1 MKTKKVLRP
10 QVVAGGKALPLG
22 DNFYYMTGKKHKD
35 GGIDIGKNPNTGIEV
50 EDEEIMHLTDK
61 EVKVFSSVP
70 FLNGES
76 PAQRILQGD
85 SPTKVF
91 NAQQKFKQVNGIKDD
106 GTKKQNGGKIM
117 IRKKYAVGGNKRN
130 KDLPLLPV
138 NNNISLSNANNLNS
152 DLNLLNASEQ
162 NMLANRNSVQ
172 SATDTPPSTFNKVV
186 SDVKGIFQKGA
197 NSVGTFY
204 KENPG
209 SLGDTIGIGSN
220 IIGGLI
226 SNRANNKMLDKLQY
240 GKEPVARQAAKLK
253 TNININ
259 PQLDRMRE
267 TLADYER
274 DVDNNTASSRV
285 ALARKQRG
293 RVAGALQTNE
303 LYGNK
308 ENMETQLINND
319 KLNQQRVADANVGDY
334 NNWSQGKT
342 AFNNAVIEK
351 RSENTIGLM
360 ETLNSGVQDLL
371 TRGER
376 RKATKDNLIAMS
388 AGNPNVNPR
397 ILKELGFTSIT
408 NKMVEDWEKS
418 RDKKTKKSKK

>member
-22 DNFYYMTGKKHKD
+22 DNFYYMAGKKHKD
-35 GGIDIGKNPNTGIEV
+35 GGIDIGHNPNTGIEV
-50 EDEEIMHLTDK
+50 EDEEIMHLTNK

-76 PAQRILQGD
+76 PAQKILKGD

-91 NAQQKFKQVNGIKDD
+91 NAQQKYKQVNGIKDD
-106 GTKKQNGGKIM
+106 GTKKQNGGKVM
-117 IRKKYAVGGNKRN
+117 TRKKYVVGGNKRG
-130 KDLPLLPV
+130 KDLSLLPV
-138 NNNISLSNANNLNS
+138 NNTTNNRNS
-152 DLNLLNASEQ
+152 DLNLLNISEQ

-172 SATDTPPSTFNKVV
+172 SATDTPQSTFNRVV
-186 SDVKGIFQKGA
+186 SDVKNVFQKGA
-197 NSVGTFY
+197 NNVETFY

-209 SLGDTIGIGSN
+209 SLGDTIGIGAN

-293 RVAGALQTNE
+293 RVAGTLQTNE

-319 KLNQQRVADANVGDY
+319 RLNQQRVSDANVSDY

-376 RKATKDNLIAMS
+376 RKATKDTLIAMS

-397 ILKELGFTSIT
+397 ILKEIGLTSIT
-408 NKMVEDWEKS
+408 DKMVEDWEKS